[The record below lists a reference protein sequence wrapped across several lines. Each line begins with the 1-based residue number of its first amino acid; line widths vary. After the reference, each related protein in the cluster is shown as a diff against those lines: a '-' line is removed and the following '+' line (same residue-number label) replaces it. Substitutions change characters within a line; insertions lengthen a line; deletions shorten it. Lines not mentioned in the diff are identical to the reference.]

1 MNKDGSET
9 IRVMPA
15 TKERLKSLATYNE
28 SMDDIIT
35 RLLDKIPKPKK
46 QKEKEVAT

>member
-9 IRVMPA
+9 IRVMPV
-15 TKERLKSLATYNE
+15 TKERLKSLASYNE

-35 RLLDKIPKPKK
+35 RLLDKKPK
-46 QKEKEVAT
+46 QKKEVAT

>member
-15 TKERLKSLATYNE
+15 TKERLKSLASYGE
-28 SMDDIIT
+28 SMDDIIN
-35 RLLDKIPKPKK
+35 RLLSKSKK
-46 QKEKEVAT
+46 KEAII

>member
-35 RLLDKIPKPKK
+35 RLLDRKPN
-46 QKEKEVAT
+46 QRKEKKEVTA

>member
-9 IRVMPA
+9 IRVMPV
-15 TKERLKSLATYNE
+15 TKERLKSLASYNE

-35 RLLDKIPKPKK
+35 RLLDKKPNQKK
-46 QKEKEVAT
+46 EKKEVAT